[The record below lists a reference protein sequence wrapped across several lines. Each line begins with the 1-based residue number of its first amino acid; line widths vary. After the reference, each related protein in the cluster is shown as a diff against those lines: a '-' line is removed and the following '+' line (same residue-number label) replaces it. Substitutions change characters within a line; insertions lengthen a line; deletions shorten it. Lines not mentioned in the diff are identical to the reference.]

1 MAGGI
6 ALDVMLKQLRNRL
19 ENERGKYQQVVNDR
33 IITEGKLDILN
44 RQKLQIEQSAI
55 IIQTVAQKT
64 QAELQFFISDMVDA
78 AISAVFP
85 ENSYNFQCEFVQ
97 RRGKTEADLFLADS
111 KGNRIKPADAE
122 GGGLVDIVSFALRV
136 CLWSLT
142 KSSRAVFFVDE
153 GLKFL
158 SRDLLPKAGEL
169 IKELSTRLG
178 LQIIMVSHL
187 DELID
192 MANRVI
198 EVKKIKGISHVRIIR

>member
-1 MAGGI
+1 V
-6 ALDVMLKQLRNRL
+6 LTQLRNRL
-19 ENERGKYQQVVNDR
+19 ENEKGRLRQVKDDKNAAIFSLVDL
-33 IITEGKLDILN
+33 TSLKLTIEIA
-44 RQKLQIEQSAI
+44 QIS
-55 IIQTVAQKT
+55 IQEVAQKT

-85 ENSYNFQCEFVQ
+85 ENSYNFKCEFVQ
-97 RRGKTEADLFLADS
+97 RRGKTEADLFLADA
-111 KGNRIKPADAE
+111 KGNRIKPSDAE
-122 GGGLVDIVSFALRV
+122 GGGLVDIVSFALRI

-142 KSSRAVFFVDE
+142 KSSRATFFLDE

-169 IKELSTRLG
+169 VKELSTRLG

-192 MANRVI
+192 MADRVI
-198 EVKKIKGISHVRIIR
+198 EVKKVKGVSNVRIVR

>member
-1 MAGGI
+1 
-6 ALDVMLKQLRNRL
+6 MLTQLRNRL
-19 ENERGKYQQVVNDR
+19 ENEKGRLRQVKDDKNAAIFSLVDL
-33 IITEGKLDILN
+33 TSLKLTIEIA
-44 RQKLQIEQSAI
+44 QIS
-55 IIQTVAQKT
+55 IQEVAQKT

-85 ENSYNFQCEFVQ
+85 ENSYNFKCEFVQ
-97 RRGKTEADLFLADS
+97 RRGKTEADLFLADA
-111 KGNRIKPADAE
+111 KGNRIKPSDAE
-122 GGGLVDIVSFALRV
+122 GGGLVDIVSFALRI

-142 KSSRAVFFVDE
+142 KSSRATFFLDE

-169 IKELSTRLG
+169 VKELSTRLG

-192 MANRVI
+192 MADRVI
-198 EVKKIKGISHVRIIR
+198 EVKKVKGVSNVRIVR